1 MQLHELRKTDK
12 TKSRKRIARGGKR
25 GVTSGRGQKGQKSR
39 SGRKM
44 RPGMAEFIIRLP
56 KLRGITNK
64 SLVKKSQVLNVGV
77 LEARIEN
84 GSVVDM
90 TTLRAAG
97 LIRKGGRVKI
107 LGEGTITKALKIDKG
122 IQLSDSAKK
131 KIEAAGGTIK

>member
-131 KIEAAGGTIK
+131 KIEAAGGTVK

>member
-1 MQLHELRKTDK
+1 
-12 TKSRKRIARGGKR
+12 
-25 GVTSGRGQKGQKSR
+25 
-39 SGRKM
+39 
-44 RPGMAEFIIRLP
+44 MAEFIIRLP

-122 IQLSDSAKK
+122 IQLSGSAKK
-131 KIEAAGGTIK
+131 KIEAAGGTVK